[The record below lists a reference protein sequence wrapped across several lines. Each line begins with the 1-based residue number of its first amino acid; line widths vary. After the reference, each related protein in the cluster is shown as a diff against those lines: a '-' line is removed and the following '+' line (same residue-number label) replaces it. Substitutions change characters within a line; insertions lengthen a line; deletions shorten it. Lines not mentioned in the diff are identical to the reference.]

1 MANTA
6 FNTNG
11 TISTTSVTGSFAGFT
26 VVSGSA
32 TFTGLKDY
40 SNNNVST
47 GSIALWTALPV
58 GTTVPLY
65 ITSASLSSGAVVFYP
80 VSTVIPQQ

>member
-1 MANTA
+1 MVNTA
-6 FNTNG
+6 FNTSG
-11 TISTTSVTGSFAGFT
+11 IISTTSVTGSFAGFT

-32 TFTGLKDY
+32 TFSGLRDY
-40 SNNNVST
+40 SSTNVST
-47 GSIALWTALPV
+47 GSIALWTNIPV

-65 ITSASLSSGAVVFYP
+65 VTSASLSSGAVVFYP

>member
-1 MANTA
+1 MANTD
-6 FNTNG
+6 FNTSG
-11 TISTTSVTGSFAGFT
+11 IISTTSVTGSFAGFT

-32 TFTGLKDY
+32 TFSGLKDY
-40 SNNNVST
+40 SGTNIST
-47 GSIALWTALPV
+47 GSVALWTDLPV

-65 ITSASLSSGAVVFYP
+65 VTSASLSSGAVVFYP

>member
-11 TISTTSVTGSFAGFT
+11 IISTTSVTGSFAGFT

-32 TFTGLKDY
+32 TFSGLRDY
-40 SNNNVST
+40 SGTNVST
-47 GSIALWTALPV
+47 GSVALWTNLPV

-65 ITSASLSSGAVVFYP
+65 VTSASLSSGAVVFYP

>member
-11 TISTTSVTGSFAGFT
+11 TISTTSVTGSFVGFT

-32 TFTGLKDY
+32 TFAGLRDY
-40 SNNNVST
+40 AGNNVST
-47 GSIALWTALPV
+47 SSVALWTNIPV
-58 GTTVPLY
+58 GTTIPLY

>member
-6 FNTNG
+6 FNTSAI
-11 TISTTSVTGSFAGFT
+11 ISTTSVTGSFAGFT

-40 SNNNVST
+40 ANNNVST
-47 GSIALWTALPV
+47 GSVALWTALPV
-58 GTTVPLY
+58 GTTVSLY

>member
-32 TFTGLKDY
+32 TFAGLRDY
-40 SNNNVST
+40 AGNNVST
-47 GSIALWTALPV
+47 SSIALWTNIPV
-58 GTTVPLY
+58 GTTVPIY
-65 ITSASLSSGAVVFYP
+65 ITSASLSAGAVVFYP
-80 VSTVIPQQ
+80 VSTVTPQQ